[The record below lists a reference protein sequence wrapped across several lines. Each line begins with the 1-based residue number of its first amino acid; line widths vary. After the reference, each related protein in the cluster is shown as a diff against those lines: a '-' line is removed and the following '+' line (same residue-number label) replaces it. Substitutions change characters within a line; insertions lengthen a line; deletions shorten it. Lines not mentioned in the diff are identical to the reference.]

1 MITKTET
8 LNFIESVKEK
18 LEKGDKLL
26 KTQAPQIVKN
36 MIKSSKTA
44 EEFYLWYGKG
54 GGVMDSEFC
63 DIAFREDCY
72 DYLVVRGMPKDKA
85 FKLTD
90 IIRKGRFNFLND
102 TNEYDNF
109 LERSFIKW
117 AKGVKYLTYRESC
130 VEVFR
135 VLYKDNDEINRRSK
149 QEEQLKKLA
158 DMIRNGDYQE
168 QLLPKPRYPYDH
180 KLDHSHCDFSSESS
194 ERVTEKRVCRCW
206 NFYNKANCDAKCDT
220 CPFEFKKKNIGSIEI
235 DDFEYPTKFNIAHVG
250 GIDWLLKDNDE
261 IFATEVKPPKSDE
274 TIVRMLAE
282 ILTYTV
288 DSDYKPAICFF
299 TDSKQHCD
307 YRKYKDNLDFQYIIK
322 QTGIRVLCITFDED
336 SFEIHDIEKEAS
348 IQSTPQCAKNM
359 TLNKVLDY
367 AIMENETTNNPNIE
381 AGFKIHDKIYGN
393 YVKNNYFNAFVDE
406 MEKKY
411 PIAHQ
416 MYGVAGG
423 KELEIR
429 KVGKNVYPPKMAS
442 FGSSSRMI
450 FNLMKD
456 TKGFLFEKQLPTT
469 VGGTA
474 NLDGFM
480 ETDSKY
486 IFVEAKCREPY
497 SEKNNKYD
505 RKYEKLYI
513 FISKSEKTNVSCNIQ
528 DIKGNTKEMKV
539 IFKVN
544 DKPIH
549 NFDMKQMI
557 SHLLGVATAFLNG
570 KFEIRDIEFI
580 YLLFDPTAIEIKDE
594 KAKAKIYEIYKNT
607 CDECNLT
614 DFKSLFEVIVDYL
627 KSYKKWNKDFKT
639 SDLTDRFTFRLCS
652 QKNMKV

>member
-18 LEKGDKLL
+18 IEKGDKLS
-26 KTQAPQIVKN
+26 KTQAPIVVKN
-36 MIKSSKTA
+36 LLKASKTA
-44 EEFYLWYGKG
+44 EEFYLEFGKRAANMESKFNNI
-54 GGVMDSEFC
+54 V
-63 DIAFREDCY
+63 FREDCY
-72 DYLVVRGMPKDKA
+72 EYLLKLGMPEDKA

-90 IIRKGRFNFLND
+90 IIRKGRFNFLKD
-102 TNEYDNF
+102 TTEYDNF
-109 LERSFIKW
+109 LENPFINW
-117 AKGVKYLTYRESC
+117 AKGVKYLTYRERC

-135 VLYKDNDEINRRSK
+135 VLFKDNEDINRRSK
-149 QEEQLKKLA
+149 QEDQLKELA
-158 DMIRNGDYQE
+158 EMIRNGDYQE

-180 KLDHSHCDFSSESS
+180 KFDHSHCDFSSISP
-194 ERVTEKRVCRCW
+194 ERVTEKRICRCW
-206 NFYNKANCDAKCDT
+206 NFYNKANRDAKCDA

-235 DDFEYPTKFNIAHVG
+235 VDFEVPTKFNIAKLG
-250 GIDWLLKDNDE
+250 GIDWLLKDGDE

-288 DSDYKPAICFF
+288 DSEYKPAICFF

-307 YRKYKDNLDFQYIIK
+307 YKKYKDNLDFQYIIK
-322 QTGIRVLCITFDED
+322 QTGICVLCITFNED
-336 SFEIHDIEKEAS
+336 SFEIHDIEKETS
-348 IQSTPQCAKNM
+348 IQSTPQFAKNM

-393 YVKNNYFNAFVDE
+393 YVENDYFNAFVDE

-423 KELEIR
+423 KELETR

-497 SEKNNKYD
+497 GNKNDEIY
-505 RKYEKLYI
+505 RKYEKLYDYI
-513 FISKSEKTNVSCNIQ
+513 NQSEKSNIRF
-528 DIKGNTKEMKV
+528 DMTIISDEKMKV

-544 DKPIH
+544 DNPIN

-557 SHLLGVATAFLNG
+557 SHLLGVATGFLNG
-570 KFEIRDIEFI
+570 IFEIKDIEFI
-580 YLLFDPTAIEIKDE
+580 YLLFDPTVIDIKE
-594 KAKAKIYEIYKNT
+594 ENVKNKIHEIYKNT
-607 CDECNLT
+607 CDECNAT
-614 DFKSLFEVIVDYL
+614 DFKALFEVIVDYL
-627 KSYKKWNKDFKT
+627 KAYKKWNKDFKT